1 MSIADKLSE
10 LKIRHLPL
18 RAPALVERDASIS
31 ETIETMKARHLGC
44 ALVCDQGKLVGLFT
58 ERDLL
63 NRVIGEPVSYST
75 AVEQVMTLDP
85 ARLSLDDSVIT
96 AMRVMQEGDYR
107 NIPLIDSQGK
117 AAGVVTVRDLIT
129 FFAEHFPKEALNLP
143 PNPAQRI
150 TQAEGA

>member
-1 MSIADKLSE
+1 MSIADKLSD

-18 RAPALVERDASIS
+18 RPPALVERDASIS
-31 ETIETMKARHLGC
+31 ETIEVMKALQLGC
-44 ALVCDQGKLVGLFT
+44 ALICDQGRLVGLFT

-63 NRVIGEPVSYST
+63 NKVIGEQVSYST

-85 ARLSLDDSVIT
+85 AKLSLDDSVIT

-107 NIPLIDSQGK
+107 NIPLLDDQGK
-117 AAGVVTVRDLIT
+117 AAGIVTVRDLLT
-129 FFAEHFPKEALNLP
+129 YFAEHFPKEALNLP
-143 PNPAQRI
+143 PDTAQQI